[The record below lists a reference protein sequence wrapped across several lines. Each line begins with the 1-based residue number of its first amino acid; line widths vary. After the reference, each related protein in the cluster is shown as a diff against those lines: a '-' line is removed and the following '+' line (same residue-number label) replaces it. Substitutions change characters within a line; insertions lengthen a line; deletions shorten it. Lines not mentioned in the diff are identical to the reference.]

1 LDTILPLVS
10 TDNNNSIKISRKKTA
25 MTSNDIAIPLT
36 SMISFVA
43 GMGVLEAVFI
53 QALYLSLGALLTDVT
68 SRHIFDENVKKLSG
82 FVNISNAHDRSKTQ
96 NLKYIPSDEPTWYD
110 YYLDFNTLEWIS
122 WKKAIPEYIH
132 NDTVTFNDIL
142 VPTVESTRLVW
153 ILKLINEVFIQYS
166 SLLFIKYIII
176 LYYILNTN
184 IILYHKFISYI
195 YFSTIL
201 EVQYLKR

>member
-1 LDTILPLVS
+1 MDTILPLVS
-10 TDNNNSIKISRKKTA
+10 SDNNNSIKISRKKTA

-53 QALYLSLGALLTDVT
+53 QALYLSLGALLNDVT

-82 FVNISNAHDRSKTQ
+82 FVNIPNAHERSKTQ

-153 ILKLINEVFIQYS
+153 ILNLINEVFIQYS
-166 SLLFIKYIII
+166 LLLFIKYITI
-176 LYYILNTN
+176 LYSKHKHN
-184 IILYHKFISYI
+184 IHFLFISV
-195 YFSTIL
+195 L
-201 EVQYLKR
+201 L

>member
-1 LDTILPLVS
+1 
-10 TDNNNSIKISRKKTA
+10 
-25 MTSNDIAIPLT
+25 
-36 SMISFVA
+36 
-43 GMGVLEAVFI
+43 MGVLEAVFI

-68 SRHIFDENVKKLSG
+68 SRHVFDENVKKLSG
-82 FVNISNAHDRSKTQ
+82 FVNIPNAHERLKKQ

-132 NDTVTFNDIL
+132 NDTITFNDIL

-166 SLLFIKYIII
+166 SLIFIKYMTV
-176 LYYILNTN
+176 LYSIHTHDTNNIFYLFQYYFRSAIFKKVNICYNIFYFLHIVYINLFYRLNA
-184 IILYHKFISYI
+184 LQ
-195 YFSTIL
+195 L
-201 EVQYLKR
+201 

>member
-10 TDNNNSIKISRKKTA
+10 SDNNDSNKVGRKRTA

-82 FVNISNAHDRSKTQ
+82 FVNIPNTHERLKKQ

-132 NDTVTFNDIL
+132 NDTITFNDIL

-166 SLLFIKYIII
+166 SLIFIKYMTV
-176 LYYILNTN
+176 LYSI
-184 IILYHKFISYI
+184 H
-195 YFSTIL
+195 
-201 EVQYLKR
+201 